1 MAYVVLPRRQNIS
14 SAAYNGIPS
23 DSTIPLFLAI
33 KGAQALALADTR
45 STNTLLDYKF
55 AVEHNIAM
63 EAVQA
68 RKVTVASGGTLI
80 SEAIARNCTFFIDN
94 QPFTTDFRILQ
105 LQGSDIIL
113 GVNWFKLYIQ

>member
-1 MAYVVLPRRQNIS
+1 VVEAEEHPAIPPQQAQADMLMNIS
-14 SAAYNGIPS
+14 SAAYNGIPI
-23 DSTIPLFLAI
+23 DSTIPLLLAI
-33 KGAQALALADTR
+33 KGAQALALADTG

-68 RKVTVASGGTLI
+68 RKVTVAGGGTLI

-94 QPFTTDFRILQ
+94 QPFTIDFRILQ
-105 LQGSDIIL
+105 L
-113 GVNWFKLYIQ
+113 